1 MNMINF
7 DDRNV
12 LVRPSVADKGK
23 GKEIII
29 GDTREA
35 VKNTKYYCRK
45 VVIEESPDGGESLK
59 ITITTSNTRG
69 QPQTCG

>member
-1 MNMINF
+1 MINF